1 MKKIFL
7 FLALYIFFSS
17 RSVAQGVGVNTD
29 GSNPDPSAILDVKA
43 TDKGLLVPRV
53 HLTDVTSQS
62 PITSPATGLLVYN
75 TNPSVTGGN
84 GVGFY
89 VWLGSSWS
97 RLDMSNSG
105 DWRLTGNAGINP
117 ATHFLGTTGP
127 QDLVFRTDNTERMR
141 IVAGGNVGIGT
152 TAPAARLDVKGGHL
166 VVGTLYGSHVM
177 YGTLGS
183 FDTRTTNPPPETY
196 HMG

>member
-105 DWRLTGNAGINP
+105 DWRLTGNAGTSP
-117 ATHFLGTTGP
+117 ATHFLGTIDA
-127 QDLVFRTDNTERMR
+127 QDLVFRTNNAERMR
-141 IVAGGNVGIGT
+141 ILSGGDVGIGIT
-152 TAPAARLDVKGGHL
+152 SPTQRLDVQGGNARINN
-166 VVGTLYGSHVM
+166 VFIGDVGHGATWGGLSH
-177 YGTLGS
+177 S
-183 FDTRTTNPPPETY
+183 
-196 HMG
+196 